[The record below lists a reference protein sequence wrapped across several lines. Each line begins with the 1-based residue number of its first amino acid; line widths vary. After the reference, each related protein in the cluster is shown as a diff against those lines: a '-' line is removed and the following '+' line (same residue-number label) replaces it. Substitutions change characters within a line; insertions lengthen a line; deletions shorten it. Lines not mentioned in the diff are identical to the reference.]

1 MWFGSTKNLLD
12 SLVRSLKSEDGQ
24 DEAAWQAQTELA
36 QACLSEMIE
45 LSQPVHG
52 AANGATSRYVHRPV
66 QEKLNRARPHVEAMV
81 AAMRN
86 RDRAKALTHG
96 ETALQRL

>member
-12 SLVRSLKSEDGQ
+12 SLVRSLNSEDGK

-36 QACLSEMIE
+36 QACLTEMIE

-52 AANGATSRYVHRPV
+52 APNGATSRYVHRPV
-66 QEKLNRARPHVEAMV
+66 IDKLNRAMPHVEAML
-81 AAMRN
+81 AAMRA
-86 RDRAKALTHG
+86 RDRDAALRHG
-96 ETALQRL
+96 KTALQRL